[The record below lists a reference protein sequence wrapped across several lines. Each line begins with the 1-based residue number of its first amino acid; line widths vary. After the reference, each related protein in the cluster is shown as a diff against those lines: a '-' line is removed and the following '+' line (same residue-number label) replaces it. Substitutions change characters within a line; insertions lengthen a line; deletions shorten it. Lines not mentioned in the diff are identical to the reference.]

1 MHGLGSLL
9 GGGSAAVRGEA
20 GGRANGSAAGAGREA
35 GPRPGAAGAVN
46 KRAGPGGGRG
56 AGRTGERGGV
66 RGEGRL
72 RLRRLPPPRGCVGP
86 GAERPQRRR
95 ASGCRV
101 PGNAARWSGAVREGR
116 WAAALPVPG
125 AEGVRGSG
133 VRRPSP
139 GPWGRSAAAAVPR
152 PRGGRV
158 RGPAGNGG
166 GVPAAARAPRG
177 WTRPVPRPSPR
188 PCRGSGWGRPRRP
201 SPRAV
206 EQRGRADAP
215 TGSGLGG
222 IGSRSAGPPFRLPWR
237 LTERS
242 GARSP
247 WPVARG
253 GLPAIRALRQAR
265 QPCQPRGE
273 GGRGG
278 RVAVCL
284 AVCLLTRAGAQGVL
298 SVQPKIA

>member
-1 MHGLGSLL
+1 MGGGGAARARRGGGEGEWSPPPVPWALGSLRRGRRSPAE
-9 GGGSAAVRGEA
+9 GGTCAGS
-20 GGRANGSAAGAGREA
+20 GG
-35 GPRPGAAGAVN
+35 
-46 KRAGPGGGRG
+46 
-56 AGRTGERGGV
+56 
-66 RGEGRL
+66 
-72 RLRRLPPPRGCVGP
+72 
-86 GAERPQRRR
+86 QWRRR
-95 ASGCRV
+95 AGGC
-101 PGNAARWSGAVREGR
+101 PSPAGLDPAG
-116 WAAALPVPG
+116 AAAFSAPLPG
-125 AEGVRGSG
+125 QRLGE
-133 VRRPSP
+133 
-139 GPWGRSAAAAVPR
+139 AAPPVAA
-152 PRGGRV
+152 GG
-158 RGPAGNGG
+158 
-166 GVPAAARAPRG
+166 
-177 WTRPVPRPSPR
+177 
-188 PCRGSGWGRPRRP
+188 
-201 SPRAV
+201 

-215 TGSGLGG
+215 PGSGLGG